1 MELTRMHR
9 VLSWVRPLREGTH
22 VCAHRGLGVKNRL
35 GAVSRSYMDL
45 APAQQVTRKR
55 KALLSVAL
63 TQQESVTQLRAVA
76 LVAWCLACHLVA

>member
-1 MELTRMHR
+1 M
-9 VLSWVRPLREGTH
+9 
-22 VCAHRGLGVKNRL
+22 KNRL

-76 LVAWCLACHLVA
+76 LVAGVWLVTW